1 MVDEVAILI
10 PAYEPDEKLARFR
23 AELARDFSHV
33 VVVDDGSTAPVPGA
47 AVRHPVNRGKGA
59 AIRSGVAWIGEN
71 LPNARVVVTAD
82 ADGQHL
88 AADVKRVAEA
98 ALAHPD
104 ALVLGAR
111 HLPRG
116 IPFRSWFGNK
126 LSCVTFRL
134 LTGVRVSDTQ
144 SGLRGVSR
152 GRWRR
157 LLEIPGDRYEY
168 ELRMLAD
175 ACRWTEKPVE
185 VPIETVYIADNASS
199 HFRPVRDAFA
209 TQWALVRHCLG
220 SRR

>member
-1 MVDEVAILI
+1 MVDEVAILV
-10 PAYEPDEKLARFR
+10 PAYEPDEKLVRFR
-23 AELARDFSHV
+23 AELARDFAHV
-33 VVVDDGSTAPVPGA
+33 VVVDDGSSAHVPDA

-59 AIRSGVAWIGEN
+59 AIRSGVAWILEN
-71 LPNARVVVTAD
+71 LPRAMAIVTAD

-88 AADVKRVAEA
+88 AADVKRVAET

-104 ALVLGAR
+104 ALVIGAR
-111 HLPRG
+111 RLPRG

-126 LSCVTFRL
+126 LSCATFRL
-134 LTGVRVSDTQ
+134 LTGVGVSDTQ

-152 GRWRR
+152 GHWRR

-175 ACRWTEKPVE
+175 ACRWAEKPVE

-209 TQWALVRHCLG
+209 TQWALVRHCLEF
-220 SRR
+220 RR